1 VLLTDGENNAG
12 LDPGAYVRQIRALPH
27 DKVVRTFTVL
37 FGEANPEELQTLADV
52 TGGKVFD
59 GRSAD
64 LSGVF
69 KEIRG
74 YQ

>member
-1 VLLTDGENNAG
+1 
-12 LDPGAYVRQIRALPH
+12 
-27 DKVVRTFTVL
+27 VL

-64 LSGVF
+64 LSSVF